1 MIEFPKING
10 GWTLFLDRDGV
21 INKRTFNNYILDW
34 SSFEF
39 TPGLMDA
46 APIIGKAFDKIVV
59 VTNQQ
64 CVAKGL
70 IKQFELD
77 TIHKSMVEA
86 LQSVGMKIDAVLAA
100 TEYKNGIEQ
109 RRKPNTTMG
118 FEAKAMFPDI
128 DFSRSIMIGDTNTDI
143 QFGKRLGMFTILVE
157 SEELIKEIPDFKIGH
172 LAQLSAYL

>member
-1 MIEFPKING
+1 MIEFPKIKE

-21 INKRTFNNYILDW
+21 INKRIFNNYVLDW

-39 TPGLMDA
+39 TPGLLEA
-46 APIIGKAFDKIVV
+46 APIIGKAFERIVV

-70 IKQFELD
+70 LKQDELD
-77 TIHKSMVEA
+77 VIHKKMVEA
-86 LQSVGMKIDAVLAA
+86 LHSAGMKIDAVLVA
-100 TEYKNGIEQ
+100 TEFKNGIEQ
-109 RRKPNTTMG
+109 RRKPNTKMG
-118 FEAKAMFPDI
+118 FEASAMFPNI

-157 SEELIKEIPDFKIGH
+157 SEEQIKEIPDFKIDH
-172 LAQLSAYL
+172 LAQLSVYL